1 MPSTFFGLNIAYTGL
16 QAASVSINT
25 TAHNVSNVNTKG
37 YSRQQTDVSAD
48 NALRTYAKYG
58 TAGSGVIVNS
68 IQQVRDSY
76 YDVKYRSNETNY
88 GYYNTM
94 QTYMT
99 QLEDYL
105 NEYTL
110 EGFTKA
116 YADFFQSAIQLQEQ
130 PAEESVRNQFIN
142 KAQSLADYFNTLS
155 SNLKNVQKDTN
166 EEIGNRVDK
175 INTIS
180 TSIASLNKQINQI
193 EANHGTANDLR
204 DARNNLLDELS
215 QIVNIETT
223 ETPLKCRILFVSSS
237 ETAHSFVPLLYY
249 KKGQIPVLSI
259 CPFSVCLTQT
269 LINKIR
275 QELSRYTFLNLSAL
289 TCSLS

>member
-25 TAHNVSNVNTKG
+25 TGHNISNVNTKG
-37 YSRQQTDVSAD
+37 YSRQQTNVSAD

-88 GYYNTM
+88 GYYSTM
-94 QTYMT
+94 ETYMT

-130 PAEESVRNQFIN
+130 PAEESVRNEFIN
-142 KAQSLADYFNTLS
+142 KAQSPIRKYG
-155 SNLKNVQKDTN
+155 NL
-166 EEIGNRVDK
+166 
-175 INTIS
+175 
-180 TSIASLNKQINQI
+180 
-193 EANHGTANDLR
+193 
-204 DARNNLLDELS
+204 
-215 QIVNIETT
+215 
-223 ETPLKCRILFVSSS
+223 PYS
-237 ETAHSFVPLLYY
+237 E
-249 KKGQIPVLSI
+249 
-259 CPFSVCLTQT
+259 
-269 LINKIR
+269 
-275 QELSRYTFLNLSAL
+275 
-289 TCSLS
+289 

>member
-166 EEIGNRVDK
+166 EEIGNWVKRK
-175 INTIS
+175 FTTLLSNCI
-180 TSIASLNKQINQI
+180 KQNSK
-193 EANHGTANDLR
+193 
-204 DARNNLLDELS
+204 NL
-215 QIVNIETT
+215 
-223 ETPLKCRILFVSSS
+223 
-237 ETAHSFVPLLYY
+237 
-249 KKGQIPVLSI
+249 
-259 CPFSVCLTQT
+259 
-269 LINKIR
+269 
-275 QELSRYTFLNLSAL
+275 
-289 TCSLS
+289 